1 MYGRSCSNHNCL
13 KTRFNATYDN
23 GWIEGYD
30 DTEPDIYKTGEL
42 LRRAPYLAVSYPE
55 KGTPRN
61 VIVAYSP
68 FSPEFSFLNQG
79 REPSAETFI
88 YLNIRGHLAHP
99 EKSSLFART
108 SRPQIPAH
116 VESPKPRGS
125 LEQNTDSLPD
135 NSPLDTQ
142 NIESDQDSDSDKVGD
157 AAEAKSHEHPV
168 PVESRK
174 ETQPPKAPEKPPEGN
189 SAEETGSTAA
199 TEVSATT
206 QELSVEHFDVN
217 VFFRDVFKMPFD
229 VLSAV
234 NGAKENTNVF
244 YLMCPGQD
252 TTVQAERE
260 VILEFLKK
268 NESVI
273 YSSRLEEDWERFVRT
288 LSQGVVLVS

>member
-1 MYGRSCSNHNCL
+1 M
-13 KTRFNATYDN
+13 
-23 GWIEGYD
+23 
-30 DTEPDIYKTGEL
+30 
-42 LRRAPYLAVSYPE
+42 
-55 KGTPRN
+55 
-61 VIVAYSP
+61 IVAYSP
-68 FSPEFSFLNQG
+68 FSPELSFLNQG
-79 REPSAETFI
+79 PEPSAETFI

-116 VESPKPRGS
+116 VESPKPRSS

-135 NSPLDTQ
+135 DSPLDTQ

-157 AAEAKSHEHPV
+157 TAEAKSHEHPV
-168 PVESRK
+168 PVELRK

-189 SAEETGSTAA
+189 SAEEACSTAA

-273 YSSRLEEDWERFVRT
+273 YSNRLEEDWERFVRT